1 MKEIKKM
8 KGELVNGQKN
18 LLKGVY
24 ADSNIS
30 HYKETFR
37 RQHEKYKW
45 NYQPDFFTSGVKG
58 KMPDPYEMKRINSNR
73 NINSALKGTV
83 KNILFK

>member
-1 MKEIKKM
+1 MEEIRKM
-8 KGELVNGQKN
+8 KRELVNGQKN

-24 ADSNIS
+24 ADTNLS

-37 RQHEKYKW
+37 KQHDKYKW

-58 KMPDPYEMKRINSNR
+58 KIPDPYEMNR
-73 NINSALKGTV
+73 VKSHRHINSALKGTV